1 MSLCKF
7 VDEFNKLQKAKFEQ
21 KTVKSNCLKKIK
33 IYFEISILIRYNFF
47 VDLSSCQLIQ
57 LILRVL
63 STNDIKNRNNFLNS
77 NKKNL
82 FKFVYVQGV
91 DIVQK
96 K

>member
-1 MSLCKF
+1 MNSFVIKRSMLKF
-7 VDEFNKLQKAKFEQ
+7 ATFKHSIFNNINLIFTDFKHQR
-21 KTVKSNCLKKIK
+21 VKMTLLRFLAAKIK
-33 IYFEISILIRYNFF
+33 H
-47 VDLSSCQLIQ
+47 
-57 LILRVL
+57 
-63 STNDIKNRNNFLNS
+63 KNKNNFLNS